1 MFHVKQY
8 SFNSVNLQGF
18 VLYFTHIAIKLSHI
32 PSPPSGGD

>member
-8 SFNSVNLQGF
+8 SLYSFNLQGF
-18 VLYFTHIAIKLSHI
+18 VLYFTHVTIKPSHI